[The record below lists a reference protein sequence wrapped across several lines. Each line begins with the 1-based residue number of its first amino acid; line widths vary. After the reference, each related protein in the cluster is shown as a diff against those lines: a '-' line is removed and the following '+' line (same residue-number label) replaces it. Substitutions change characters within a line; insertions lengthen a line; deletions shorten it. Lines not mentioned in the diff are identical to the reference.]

1 MTATSPYYFDAAARG
16 SQFYQDIPTFA
27 IHAGPSVGRGWASA
41 EADSPGRFAAI
52 MEIINPQVPVHLAM
66 PRYYANQFFKPNTQY
81 SSVSLS
87 AFKPL
92 RANGFE
98 SGSGY
103 MTGNPVTMVLENVM
117 VKSIVPI
124 LQWNGLPIPPQV
136 QKNYLEKKIGREAY
150 APVAITLFVEWG
162 RIA

>member
-16 SQFYQDIPTFA
+16 SQYYQDIPTFA
-27 IHAGPSVGRGWASA
+27 IHAGQNVNGGWMSA
-41 EADSPGRFAAI
+41 EVKDAGGFSFI
-52 MEIINPQVPVHLAM
+52 MGIINPQVPVHLAM
-66 PRYYANQFFKPNTQY
+66 PRYYANKYFTPRSTY
-81 SSVSLS
+81 SSITLV

-103 MTGNPVTMVLENVM
+103 MTGPSITLVLENVI
-117 VKSIVPI
+117 VNSVVPI
-124 LQWNGLPIPPQV
+124 LQWKGLPIPPQV
-136 QKNYLEKKIGREAY
+136 QKNYLEKAIGREAY
-150 APVAITLFVEWG
+150 APVEITLGVMTG

>member
-1 MTATSPYYFDAAARG
+1 MTATSPFYFDAAARG

-27 IHAGPSVGRGWASA
+27 IHAGQDVSGGWMSA
-41 EADSPGRFAAI
+41 QVKDAGGFSFMMG
-52 MEIINPQVPVHLAM
+52 IINPQVPVHLAM
-66 PRYYANQFFKPNTQY
+66 PRHYANQFFKPKSQF

-103 MTGNPVTMVLENVM
+103 MTGTPVTMVLENVM
-117 VKSIVPI
+117 VLSVVPI

-150 APVAITLFVEWG
+150 APVEITLFVQSG